1 MKFFESHFW
10 YNKRQRNGILIL
22 ISIITA
28 FQLLLYLTE
37 EYFPQ
42 NQSETIESLSDNKQ
56 LERWRA
62 ELDSLSKLG
71 EVVNT
76 RRIYPFNPNY
86 LTDYRGYLL
95 GLSVVEI
102 DRLFAFRAKGKFLS
116 SAEEFQRITQIS
128 DSLLITIAPF
138 FKFPDY
144 KGANGTWAQSRSGSK
159 KDNIPTALSVDKTTV
174 EKGEKIHL
182 KKQNLNLASE
192 TELRSIRGVGEK
204 LAKRIVRYRD
214 LLGGYSIND
223 QLYEVYHLPH
233 QTAERILQRFEVKES
248 PVINKLNINEVSFKE
263 LLHLPYIDYELT
275 KKIVRYRQAN
285 KGFTDLS
292 ELKKIDSFPLN
303 KYERIALYLLA
314 E

>member
-1 MKFFESHFW
+1 
-10 YNKRQRNGILIL
+10 
-22 ISIITA
+22 
-28 FQLLLYLTE
+28 
-37 EYFPQ
+37 
-42 NQSETIESLSDNKQ
+42 

-62 ELDSLSKLG
+62 ELDSLSKQD
-71 EVVNT
+71 EVVNP

-86 LTDYRGYLL
+86 LTDYKGYLL
-95 GLSVVEI
+95 GLSVAEI

-116 SAEEFQRITQIS
+116 SAEEFQRVTQIN

-144 KGANGTWAQSRSGSK
+144 KSANGAWAQGKSGY
-159 KDNIPTALSVDKTTV
+159 KTTL
-174 EKGEKIHL
+174 EKGLKIHMQ
-182 KKQNLNLASE
+182 KQNLNLASE

-204 LAKRIVRYRD
+204 LAKRIVRYRE
-214 LLGGYSIND
+214 LLGGYSIKD

-233 QTAERILQRFEVKES
+233 ETAERILQRFEIKES
-248 PVINKLNINEVSFKE
+248 PVINKLNINEASFKE

-275 KKIVRYRQAN
+275 QRIVRYRQAN
-285 KGFTDLS
+285 NGFTDLS